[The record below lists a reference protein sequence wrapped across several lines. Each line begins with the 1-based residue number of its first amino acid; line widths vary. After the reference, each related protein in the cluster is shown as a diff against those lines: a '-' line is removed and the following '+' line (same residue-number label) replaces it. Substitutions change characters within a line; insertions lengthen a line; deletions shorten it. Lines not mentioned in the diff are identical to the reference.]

1 MGKTSHKPNSPEHN
15 LAAEQRPQEM
25 RDLGWCLP
33 IVVYSMGQLS
43 RACCYLGVRTRQAIE
58 HEVSKEA
65 AHDS

>member
-43 RACCYLGVRTRQAIE
+43 RAYCYLGVRTR
-58 HEVSKEA
+58 
-65 AHDS
+65 